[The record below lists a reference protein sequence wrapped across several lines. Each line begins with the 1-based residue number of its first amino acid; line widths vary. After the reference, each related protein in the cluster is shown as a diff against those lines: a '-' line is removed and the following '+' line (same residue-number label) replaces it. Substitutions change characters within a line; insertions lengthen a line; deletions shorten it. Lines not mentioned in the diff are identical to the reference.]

1 MHLQGFEP
9 GTHWLRVSCST
20 NWAKGAFPS
29 KGLPLNLTSA
39 EVHWKPNKI
48 LSTQHFTLRTCS
60 SSPRSIS
67 IGQLTH
73 YCAYTS
79 DLSTRSL
86 RVTLPAFAVGYL
98 ILRWAS
104 RLDAFSVY
112 PIRTRLL
119 SYALGS
125 TTDAPVVR
133 PTWSSRT
140 RVSSSQI
147 SCAHDR

>member
-1 MHLQGFEP
+1 MHIIGTSRYPAMSIENQINSTSKSVLPQLSRTRIEP
-9 GTHWLRVSCST
+9 VVQALGLLVS
-20 NWAKGAFPS
+20 
-29 KGLPLNLTSA
+29 
-39 EVHWKPNKI
+39 
-48 LSTQHFTLRTCS
+48 LS
-60 SSPRSIS
+60 SI
-67 IGQLTH
+67 H
-73 YCAYTS
+73 YCTYTC

-86 RVTLPAFAVGYL
+86 RVTLPTSVVGYL

-133 PTWSSRT
+133 PTRSSRT
-140 RVSSSQI
+140 KVSSFQI